1 MPLPYK
7 EPSQVLAGLLE
18 RITEEGRRLAAIA
31 DLKVSDMS
39 AQAPVGTTLAIL
51 ERQLKTM
58 SAVQA
63 RVHASLRMEF
73 KLLKGIIRDFLP
85 PDYAYTPEGGDRS
98 VKQSDYD
105 MVEVIPVSDPNA
117 ATMAQRIM
125 QYQAALQLA
134 QGAPQIYD
142 LPQLHRQ
149 MLEVLGIKN
158 AEKLVPVEDDQT
170 PKDPISENMAFLTGK
185 PTKAF
190 IYQDHEAHI
199 ATHMALMQ
207 DPSIMQMLGQTPMAQ
222 QMMGSIMAHIA
233 QHLAFNYRAKVEE
246 QLGVPLTAPNADLD
260 EDTEVQLSRLVAQA
274 SQQLLQ
280 SNVQKTQQQQAQQQA
295 QNPELQMKQAELQL
309 KAEELKRKEADSQ
322 RDFQIAQGKLQLEQA
337 RLALEAQRKQGEDPR
352 AKAMMMQQDMQHKEQ
367 IHQQKLRQQQQQS
380 AQRAQQQAARAA
392 QPRPQSK
399 Q

>member
-1 MPLPYK
+1 M
-7 EPSQVLAGLLE
+7 AALLQQ
-18 RITEEGRRLAAIA
+18 ITEDGRRLAAIA

-63 RVHASLRMEF
+63 RVHSSLRMEF
-73 KLLKGIIRDFLP
+73 KLLKEIIRDFLP
-85 PDYAYTPEGGDRS
+85 PDYSYTPEGGNRS
-98 VKQSDYD
+98 VKQADYD
-105 MVEVIPVSDPNA
+105 LVEVIPVSDPNA

-158 AEKLVPVEDDQT
+158 AEKLVPIEDDQK
-170 PKDPISENMAFLTGK
+170 PRDPISENMSFLTGK

-199 ATHMALMQ
+199 ATHMAMMQ
-207 DPSIMQMLGQTPMAQ
+207 DPMVMGMIGQSPMAQ
-222 QMMGSIMAHIA
+222 QVMGAIMSHNAE
-233 QHLAFNYRAKVEE
+233 HLAFLYRQKVEE
-246 QLGVPLTAPNADLD
+246 QLGVPMTAPDAELD
-260 EDTEVQLSRLVAQA
+260 EQTEVQLSRLVAQA
-274 SQQLLQ
+274 STQLMQ
-280 SNVQKTQQQQAQQQA
+280 VNQANAQQQQAQQMA
-295 QNPELQMKQAELQL
+295 QNPQLQMAQAELQL

-322 RDFQIAQGKLQLEQA
+322 RDFQIAQGKLQIEQA
-337 RLALEAQRKQGEDPR
+337 RLALEARKNQGEDPR
-352 AKAMMMQQDMQHKEQ
+352 FKAAKAKQELMHKEQ
-367 IHQQKLRQQQQQS
+367 VHQQKLRQQT
-380 AQRAQQQAARAA
+380 QQQAIKAMRQ
-392 QPRPQSK
+392 QPK